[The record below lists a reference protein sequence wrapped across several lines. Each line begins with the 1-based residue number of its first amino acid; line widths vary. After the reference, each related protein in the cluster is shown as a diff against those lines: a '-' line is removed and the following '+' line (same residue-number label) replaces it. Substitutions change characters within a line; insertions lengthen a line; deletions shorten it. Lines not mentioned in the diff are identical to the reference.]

1 VSTSLSRVT
10 IVAPRTH
17 LDVALPADVP
27 LIDLL
32 PTLLDLAGGA
42 TDEAARRDGWSLSRL
57 DSGELDSSRT
67 PAQLKVYDGEV
78 LFLRPRGDETSVTV
92 FDDVVDA
99 LADGAAEGRGRWTPA
114 HSRTAALVLGLA
126 MLSAGVIALPFLGPP
141 FAAAGLA
148 GLGVAVAALLVAV
161 VFSRALGRGGV
172 ASAFAVVATAYAVVG
187 GLLVA
192 AGSRPLSDLTPAHLV
207 VAATTAVLVAVL
219 ASIGVPAAAPILLA
233 VAACVVASLAVVGG
247 SAWLD
252 TPVAGAAALV
262 AVIAYATLPA
272 LPMLAYRMAGLP
284 RPTVPTGRESLQQTE
299 EPVDGVRVAEL
310 GRRADTMLSAMLAA
324 LGAIGAAAAVAVS
337 RAGVAG
343 LALAAVLAALPIL
356 RSRWF
361 GRRAHRIPLLAA
373 GGAAL
378 AAALASGFTLIGPDA
393 RVAAVAI
400 GAAVVALAC
409 VGVGLAGDRPPSP
422 RWGRLGDVV
431 EMLLI
436 LAMAPLAVWVS
447 GLLEVV
453 RAIRG

>member
-1 VSTSLSRVT
+1 
-10 IVAPRTH
+10 
-17 LDVALPADVP
+17 
-27 LIDLL
+27 
-32 PTLLDLAGGA
+32 
-42 TDEAARRDGWSLSRL
+42 
-57 DSGELDSSRT
+57 
-67 PAQLKVYDGEV
+67 
-78 LFLRPRGDETSVTV
+78 
-92 FDDVVDA
+92 
-99 LADGAAEGRGRWTPA
+99 
-114 HSRTAALVLGLA
+114 
-126 MLSAGVIALPFLGPP
+126 
-141 FAAAGLA
+141 
-148 GLGVAVAALLVAV
+148 
-161 VFSRALGRGGV
+161 
-172 ASAFAVVATAYAVVG
+172 
-187 GLLVA
+187 
-192 AGSRPLSDLTPAHLV
+192 
-207 VAATTAVLVAVL
+207 
-219 ASIGVPAAAPILLA
+219 
-233 VAACVVASLAVVGG
+233 
-247 SAWLD
+247 
-252 TPVAGAAALV
+252 
-262 AVIAYATLPA
+262 
-272 LPMLAYRMAGLP
+272 
-284 RPTVPTGRESLQQTE
+284 
-299 EPVDGVRVAEL
+299 
-310 GRRADTMLSAMLAA
+310 MLSAMLAA

-373 GGAAL
+373 GGTAL